1 MVCKNTLEN
10 CRLFTNYSLLKVRFK
25 LGCVKF
31 VLRLFEARKD
41 GLGWICDISFTVI
54 LRYSFALLTCLF
66 SDIQWSNCFESI
78 RAKLKFSFFFSH
90 FTVLNK
96 PQKLTD
102 HERENLVFGRN
113 CVPKGMIVSPTRVFH
128 SKALW
133 LGTIQ
138 IFQTQVRLWGCEC
151 ATQSRSKQVFLSE
164 RVKQARLSGNDEKSL
179 YSSSRGYIFAVLVNW
194 VVVFF
199 ARHLPPR
206 KCKLCKVDDYRNTT
220 TVKFC
225 TDVFLVHKW
234 PSIILKTLRVF
245 WSKLRNWPESV
256 Q

>member
-1 MVCKNTLEN
+1 MFVQWHSVEQ
-10 CRLFTNYSLLKVRFK
+10 LFWKYLSKTEIFIV
-25 LGCVKF
+25 
-31 VLRLFEARKD
+31 
-41 GLGWICDISFTVI
+41 
-54 LRYSFALLTCLF
+54 
-66 SDIQWSNCFESI
+66 
-78 RAKLKFSFFFSH
+78 FSH

-128 SKALW
+128 SKPLW

-151 ATQSRSKQVFLSE
+151 ATQSRRKQVFLSE
-164 RVKQARLSGNDEKSL
+164 RVKQARLSGNDGKSL
-179 YSSSRGYIFAVLVNW
+179 YSSSRSYIFAVLVNW

-225 TDVFLVHKW
+225 TDVFLVRKW
-234 PSIILKTLRVF
+234 PSIKRF
-245 WSKLRNWPESV
+245 
-256 Q
+256 